1 MDAATKAEVQASCPR
16 TTLESAIRK
25 PGGTILVTKSKP
37 MTLSAT
43 QGAPAWPIITA
54 MSPILVMPS
63 IAKRAY
69 VFRSA
74 SFYNLEF
81 SVLVQFDLD

>member
-1 MDAATKAEVQASCPR
+1 
-16 TTLESAIRK
+16 
-25 PGGTILVTKSKP
+25 
-37 MTLSAT
+37 
-43 QGAPAWPIITA
+43 

-81 SVLVQFDLD
+81 SVLVQFDLELSALAAIEILHGFSA

>member
-1 MDAATKAEVQASCPR
+1 MVANLIAVYRRRVDALAWMDAATKAEVQASCPR

-43 QGAPAWPIITA
+43 
-54 MSPILVMPS
+54 
-63 IAKRAY
+63 
-69 VFRSA
+69 
-74 SFYNLEF
+74 
-81 SVLVQFDLD
+81 